1 MKFTTKVLAA
11 CAGLVM
17 LATSAF
23 AGPVWTFGPEDQ
35 GLLKLDYK
43 GQFQLNYRDT
53 GSGPD
58 SDDDTMEF
66 NFRRNRLAL
75 VGLYEGFGIYV
86 QTEFREDNNITPFD
100 VTDGDNSNFTL
111 LDAQFRMQL
120 SDAVKFR
127 IGKFKHSL
135 TRSNLEACE
144 KPLTLDRSVLIS
156 APYTS
161 TRDKGIAMWGN
172 LFNDV
177 FQYRLEA
184 MNGRND
190 SDSAADSSFRY
201 GARAHL
207 TFLDKE
213 TGYGYRGTYMGEK
226 KVVTLGASYQFESDV
241 AYANT
246 AIEQDEVD
254 YQAWSVDLFV
264 EYPVEDIGT
273 FTFSTAYVDFDLDDA
288 YKGATPDLGAIGLD
302 GEKNGGYTKIG
313 YMLPNTPLQFFAR
326 AENWSFAN
334 WGVYDQEVDW
344 VGGGLNYY
352 FRGQNLKLTL
362 EYSMVEFDTEVQGT
376 NCEDFDTLT
385 AQLQVIF

>member
-1 MKFTTKVLAA
+1 VKFTTKVLAA
-11 CAGLVM
+11 CTGLVM

-43 GQFQLNYRDT
+43 GQFQLNYRDM
-53 GSGPD
+53 GAGPD
-58 SDDDTMEF
+58 DDDTMEF

-86 QTEFREDNNITPFD
+86 QTEYSEDRNITPFD
-100 VTDGDNSNFTL
+100 VIDGGGSDFQL
-111 LDAQFRMQL
+111 LDAQFRFKYN
-120 SDAVKFR
+120 DAVQFR
-127 IGKFKHSL
+127 VGKFKHSL
-135 TRSNLEACE
+135 TRENQEACE
-144 KPLTLDRSVLIS
+144 KPLTLDRSVLVK
-156 APYTS
+156 APYVK
-161 TRDKGIAMWGN
+161 TRDKGVAMWGN
-172 LFNDV
+172 LFEDV
-177 FQYRLEA
+177 FQYRLEV

-190 SDSAADSSFRY
+190 SYSAPESNFRY
-201 GARAHL
+201 GARAHV

-213 TGYGYRGTYMGEK
+213 TGYGYRGTYMGNK
-226 KVVTLGASYQFESDV
+226 KVITLGASYQYEADV
-241 AYANT
+241 AFTNST
-246 AIEQDEVD
+246 EQDAVD

-273 FTFSTAYVDFDLDDA
+273 FTFSTAYMDYDLDDA
-288 YKGATPDLGAIGLD
+288 YKGGETNEDAFGFIGND

-326 AENWSFAN
+326 AENWSFAR
-334 WGVYDQEVDW
+334 WGVVDQEVDW
-344 VGGGLNYY
+344 FGGGLNYY

-362 EYSMVEFDTEVQGT
+362 EYSTVEFDTEVRDCQ
-376 NCEDFDTLT
+376 DFDTLT